1 MDNGSATAECG
12 NNATSLMGLV
22 EGAAS
27 EAEFDVY
34 VYLSNFY
41 GPQRQPAE
49 KLIPLT
55 IVYIGE
61 KRDTDSALSLE
72 GLLPAD
78 RFDDYLCA
86 H

>member
-1 MDNGSATAECG
+1 MENVSVVVDSGS
-12 NNATSLMGLV
+12 NASSSMAVV

-61 KRDTDSALSLE
+61 KRARERERLTQ
-72 GLLPAD
+72 LLI
-78 RFDDYLCA
+78 
-86 H
+86 